1 MEELK
6 EVRFI
11 VNGIMDH
18 ITDIS
23 PKILKIADLYLSN
36 LSNLLYKIHS
46 YISKHSKIQ
55 NFTSRKFS
63 SRKLNTIGEQL
74 KQVCNELK
82 HLVLILH
89 SLKPDN
95 LTLDDKKNTMAE
107 SLSGFYSNLPT
118 SDSCNPSNPDY
129 QYQPSSR
136 VASRTESGEK
146 GLSEHATKIET
157 FNEFYRCNQFAEAIS
172 FFKDNL
178 YTENDPDF
186 IEHLLILAQC
196 SIEIA
201 DFPATFFY
209 LGVCFFSFFPPCT
222 PPSELISSS
231 LHCAYILYIF
241 ICIYLYIQEIVNRQS
256 SIIEEEVFSNP
267 LFDKLRANPMHGA
280 ALETVIASINARN
293 TELSLFSFLF
303 SLLFSN

>member
-209 LGVCFFSFFPPCT
+209 LGVCFFFFFPILLQVNLYLLRFIAHLFC
-222 PPSELISSS
+222 IS
-231 LHCAYILYIF
+231 LY
-241 ICIYLYIQEIVNRQS
+241 IYLYIQEIVNRQS

-303 SLLFSN
+303 PLSFSN